1 LKNLIKIQAS
11 RVFGRLIVAML
22 FLGVFTFSS
31 CDYGLSPTEETSAEP
46 PINGQMD
53 FLLYSSGGYEPS
65 SITHTIEV
73 GQPFFARARS
83 NDPSI
88 VVFTWT
94 FGNGHTPNGRDI
106 LYSYSNIGLFNICVT
121 GWRADSTYVTFCDQM
136 NVVISTTNANPVITV
151 ISSTALSALKYKFKL
166 EYRKG
171 ASTDYT
177 TCGWDTS
184 RAAIYNTGKNKPW
197 VTHRHIMDTIANG
210 NMRDTITASIGDTLK
225 WAFGGSFSG
234 GSICFANMAPNL
246 TPPQTSR
253 FWYQDPTPGNSGLRA
268 RVSYSGTLIP
278 FDSVIALPGPVGDD
292 ITRLGV
298 SPTNPDS
305 VRFYLNGAYCSGT
318 SGTYQWANNVTGIT
332 VAKNLSDVPGYPL
345 WKMGVLHKD
354 QIMAMS
360 NSLIKF
366 KFGRPLS
373 NLASYQGSILYNSDS
388 GLLEVVVIDIG
399 DSTHPKLVIQLKNK
413 ITGEIFGE
421 LAI

>member
-1 LKNLIKIQAS
+1 LKNLKKS
-11 RVFGRLIVAML
+11 HSFGIFGSLIVIM
-22 FLGVFTFSS
+22 FLGCIFTFSS
-31 CDYGLSPTEETSAEP
+31 CDYGLSPTEETSSEP
-46 PINGQMD
+46 PINGQID
-53 FLLYSSGGYEPS
+53 FLMYSSGGYEPS

-73 GQPFFARARS
+73 GQTFYVRART
-83 NDPSI
+83 NDSSI
-88 VVFTWT
+88 IVFTWT
-94 FGNGHTPNGRDI
+94 FGNGQTANGRDI
-106 LYSYSNIGLFNICVT
+106 LSSYSNLGLFDICVT
-121 GWRADSTYVTFCDQM
+121 GWRGDSTYVTFCDQM
-136 NVVISTTNANPVITV
+136 NVVVSTTNANPVITV

-184 RAAIYNTGKNKPW
+184 RAAIYNTGTNRPW
-197 VTHRHIMDTIANG
+197 ITHRHIMDTIANG

-234 GSICFANMAPNL
+234 GSICFANMAPNS

-253 FWYQDPTPGNSGLRA
+253 FWYQNGLRA
-268 RVSYSGTLIP
+268 RVSYNGTLVP
-278 FDSVIALPGPVGDD
+278 FDSVIAVPGSVGDD
-292 ITRLGV
+292 IIRLGV

-305 VRFYLNGAYCSGT
+305 IRFYPNGAYCSGT
-318 SGTYQWANNVTGIT
+318 SGSYQWANNVTGLS
-332 VAKNLSDVPGYPL
+332 VAKNLSDVPGYPG
-345 WKMGVLHKD
+345 WKMGALHKD
-354 QIMAMS
+354 QIMGMI
-360 NSLIKF
+360 NNLIKF

-399 DSTHPKLVIQLKNK
+399 DSAHPKPVMQVKNR